1 MVSEIFNED
10 CMVGMARYPDK
21 FFDLAVVDPP
31 YGIGASSKN
40 FIRQGKQTGKSMA
53 VSGIKYTAK
62 DWDAKPI
69 RKKIYKSRENWQLGK
84 ELGFSFR
91 NYTGGGWCRLWD
103 GKPSLSTHYA

>member
-1 MVSEIFNED
+1 MNQQTQVTMESKSTIVEIGFMTNEETP
-10 CMVGMARYPDK
+10 A
-21 FFDLAVVDPP
+21 L
-31 YGIGASSKN
+31 IN
-40 FIRQGKQTGKSMA
+40 
-53 VSGIKYTAK
+53 
-62 DWDAKPI
+62 WDAKPI